1 MLVLFFD
8 ILIVLIYIELKRK
21 NKFIF
26 IFDFGIVCVIIRVFL
41 LVFLKNGKRIF
52 DDIFMFEL

>member
-26 IFDFGIVCVIIRVFL
+26 NFDLGIVCVIIRVFL